1 MRKLYKT
8 AYHTNPMLAEN
19 KITLASLY
27 KILFEE
33 EPLTLSDQCMQKL
46 EESFHFLKTFSNDKI
61 IYGINTGFGPM
72 AQYRIEDESLSQL
85 QYNIIRSHA
94 TGAGQPLPEL
104 YVKAAMI
111 ARLYTFLQGKSGVH
125 KELALLITEFIN
137 RGITPYVPEHGSVG
151 ASGDLVQLAHIALTL
166 IGEGEVFYQGKKRDT
181 ASVLAE
187 NGLQPLQNAY
197 PRRAFSD
204 QRHFGN
210 DRYRHCQPDLCPP
223 TDALGSRRIGH
234 DE

>member
-111 ARLYTFLQGKSGVH
+111 ARLYTFLQGKSGIH
-125 KELALLITEFIN
+125 KELALLINPEKRN
-137 RGITPYVPEHGSVG
+137 VPLYKNDAFQKVQKRRVQK
-151 ASGDLVQLAHIALTL
+151 SGEPGPSLHDQ
-166 IGEGEVFYQGKKRDT
+166 
-181 ASVLAE
+181 SP
-187 NGLQPLQNAY
+187 PL
-197 PRRAFSD
+197 FS
-204 QRHFGN
+204 HLN
-210 DRYRHCQPDLCPP
+210 
-223 TDALGSRRIGH
+223 TI
-234 DE
+234 

>member
-94 TGAGQPLPEL
+94 TGAGQPQQ
-104 YVKAAMI
+104 I
-111 ARLYTFLQGKSGVH
+111 GR
-125 KELALLITEFIN
+125 
-137 RGITPYVPEHGSVG
+137 
-151 ASGDLVQLAHIALTL
+151 ASGRERV
-166 IGEGEVFYQGKKRDT
+166 
-181 ASVLAE
+181 
-187 NGLQPLQNAY
+187 
-197 PRRAFSD
+197 
-204 QRHFGN
+204 
-210 DRYRHCQPDLCPP
+210 
-223 TDALGSRRIGH
+223 
-234 DE
+234 

>member
-1 MRKLYKT
+1 
-8 AYHTNPMLAEN
+8 MLAEN

-111 ARLYTFLQGKSGVH
+111 AYIKNWHCSLPSLSTGG
-125 KELALLITEFIN
+125 LLHTYPN
-137 RGITPYVPEHGSVG
+137 
-151 ASGDLVQLAHIALTL
+151 
-166 IGEGEVFYQGKKRDT
+166 T
-181 ASVLAE
+181 AV
-187 NGLQPLQNAY
+187 
-197 PRRAFSD
+197 
-204 QRHFGN
+204 
-210 DRYRHCQPDLCPP
+210 
-223 TDALGSRRIGH
+223 
-234 DE
+234 